1 MHQIT
6 LNFMVLIQ
14 SSSNWYS
21 YTHVRRLVRLLLI
34 NLSLLSYTQAFAFP
48 SNACIVSMRNNVESL
63 QHQSRGQVASFSMK
77 STKQVDTCY
86 YGDGMK
92 NIKARRKMKKLGTTS
107 VASVIITL
115 LIAKQAMAASS
126 SAISGTSAILTPSQI
141 PAASS
146 YHLTRILFL
155 RLLAVVYIAAFSVA
169 KNQNKGLIGDNGIT
183 PARNALNEAEL
194 RGNIKCKRRREWLE
208 ERKKYTSSLSTL
220 DKIKNNILDSKPC
233 NIFREKFW
241 HRTDRME
248 RPLPT
253 LLWFARD
260 RNKLN
265 HWLAGLANIGLF
277 LSAIMLATG
286 SANVLQIFGLYLI
299 QRSFMSVGGVWY
311 GYGWE
316 PQLAELT
323 FHTLFLVPLFS
334 LDPFFGS
341 TSSPFPVPTLVI
353 WSIRFYLFKIML
365 GAGLIKI
372 KSSDR
377 KWKPGNMSAMDFF
390 YETQVSHMRLF
401 ITKYTL
407 LLTDYSLLA
416 VSPCQIL
423 FLGCSILLQRH
434 GIELKLG

>member
-1 MHQIT
+1 
-6 LNFMVLIQ
+6 MV
-14 SSSNWYS
+14 NTT
-21 YTHVRRLVRLLLI
+21 YTVRLVRLLLI
-34 NLSLLSYTQAFAFP
+34 ILSLLSYTQAFAFP
-48 SNACIVSMRNNVESL
+48 SHACMVSVSMRGNVESL
-63 QHQSRGQVASFSMK
+63 QHQNRGQVKSFSMK

-86 YGDGMK
+86 GDGLK
-92 NIKARRKMKKLGTTS
+92 NIKARKMKKLGTTS

-115 LIAKQAMAASS
+115 LIAKQPAIAASD
-126 SAISGTSAILTPSQI
+126 ILATSQI
-141 PAASS
+141 PASS

-155 RLLAVVYIAAFSVA
+155 RLLAVVYMAAFSVA
-169 KNQNKGLIGDNGIT
+169 KHQNKGLIGDNGIT

-208 ERKKYTSSLSTL
+208 ERKKYTSSPNTL
-220 DKIKNNILDSKPC
+220 DKIKNYILDSKPA
-233 NIFREKFW
+233 NIIRDKFW

-265 HWLAGLANIGLF
+265 HWLDGLANIGLF
-277 LSAIMLATG
+277 LSAIMLGTG
-286 SANVLQIFGLYLI
+286 SANVLQILSLYLI
-299 QRSFMSVGGVWY
+299 QRSLMSVGGVWY

-334 LDPFFGS
+334 LDPFFGL
-341 TSSPFPVPTLVI
+341 TSRMGAFPVPTLVI
-353 WSIRFYLFKIML
+353 WAIRFYLFKIML

-390 YETQVSHMRLF
+390 YETQVSHM
-401 ITKYTL
+401 
-407 LLTDYSLLA
+407 
-416 VSPCQIL
+416 
-423 FLGCSILLQRH
+423 
-434 GIELKLG
+434 

>member
-1 MHQIT
+1 
-6 LNFMVLIQ
+6 MV
-14 SSSNWYS
+14 
-21 YTHVRRLVRLLLI
+21 YTTYTVRLVRHLLVI
-34 NLSLLSYTQAFAFP
+34 LSLLSYTQAFTFP
-48 SNACIVSMRNNVESL
+48 SHACMVSVSMRGNVESL
-63 QHQSRGQVASFSMK
+63 QHQNRGQVKSFSMK
-77 STKQVDTCY
+77 STKQVDTCF
-86 YGDGMK
+86 GDGLTY
-92 NIKARRKMKKLGTTS
+92 IKARKMKKLGTTS

-115 LIAKQAMAASS
+115 LIAKQPAIAASD
-126 SAISGTSAILTPSQI
+126 ILATSQI
-141 PAASS
+141 PASS

-169 KNQNKGLIGDNGIT
+169 KHQNKGLIGDNGIT

-194 RGNIKCKRRREWLE
+194 RGKIKCKRRREWLE
-208 ERKKYTSSLSTL
+208 ERKKYTSSPNTL
-220 DKIKNNILDSKPC
+220 DKIKNYILDSTQA
-233 NIFREKFW
+233 NIIRDKFW

-265 HWLAGLANIGLF
+265 HWLDGLANIGLF
-277 LSAIMLATG
+277 LSAIMLGTG
-286 SANVLQIFGLYLI
+286 SASVLQILSLYLI

-323 FHTLFLVPLFS
+323 FHALFLVPLFS

-341 TSSPFPVPTLVI
+341 TSRMGAFPVPTLII
-353 WSIRFYLFKIML
+353 WMIRFYLFKIML

-377 KWKPGNMSAMDFF
+377 KWKPGNMSAMDYF
-390 YETQVSHMRLF
+390 YETQVSHM
-401 ITKYTL
+401 
-407 LLTDYSLLA
+407 
-416 VSPCQIL
+416 
-423 FLGCSILLQRH
+423 
-434 GIELKLG
+434 